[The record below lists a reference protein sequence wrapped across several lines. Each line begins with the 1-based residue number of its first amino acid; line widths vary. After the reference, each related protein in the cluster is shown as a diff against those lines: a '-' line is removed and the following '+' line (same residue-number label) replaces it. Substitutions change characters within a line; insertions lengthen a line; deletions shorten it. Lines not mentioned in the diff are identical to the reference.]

1 VQEDRPLHRFAVVL
15 FAIAAV
21 GLVVATLYAARA
33 GAAGRTILGEFAIPI
48 EAAIAVGEAL
58 YRGAGAW
65 MGVVRL
71 PALAVSVFWLAWL
84 FHQPVERRA
93 GQLLVVA
100 LCLGWIAQSYLID
113 GRSII
118 GVALYAGV
126 VGSASLAR
134 RPRRSADPLSARL
147 EMVALLGFLVLFT
160 GVCLYRLEVHPN
172 LYVDEMAY
180 LRAARMFAG
189 QIDVGTIIGHG
200 FYTVYVYDQF
210 VAQAIPLVLQA
221 AAVTLLPSDVIA
233 TRLLSMV
240 AVAVAL
246 LVAVLALRNPLGPRS
261 TLWMLALCVCAPLVI
276 VYSRA
281 GHYISVSVLHGV
293 LCFASLLWLLRRW
306 DAASAL
312 VTGVVLGCS
321 LYQYQ
326 LSWFVPVFAGAMFLA
341 SPELWRRPRVV
352 RVVAI
357 VAIAGGATAL
367 PGLIW
372 LDTGFDAVNAQTFDR
387 AVWNVPGAGDPESP
401 HERWAGAL
409 AIVPDSMDEA
419 GLKAFVARVESRGLT
434 PTVGRTIQGETVVW
448 IGGSRPVVEAV
459 AKEVRRD
466 AWLVL
471 DFEGEISKNPFLRLH
486 QMLAQLF
493 YAPNWE
499 SSGRWVRGPLV
510 NPLLTPLLVVGVALA
525 WRRRREPAVRLL
537 LIWTVGGALLPA
549 VVGGPAPRRTSLI
562 LPFAYALMALP
573 VVEIGAGL
581 RRTRPWGRAAAAALA
596 AALFGAV
603 ACTNTYLYFREWD
616 HQRGIPGGGG
626 MILDF
631 VKVLKKQPVDE
642 VVLMPAMYRGLHKYL
657 DAGEVSR
664 KWPELV
670 SRPLKSP
677 ARVVRTMSCEQPPPF
692 TWMAWDTPEQRRA
705 LAPVEAHF
713 RVESEVT
720 SGIRVLRVRG
730 ARDDICRRRPSRRRS
745 LPDPPE

>member
-1 VQEDRPLHRFAVVL
+1 VHEGRPLHRFGALL
-15 FAIAAV
+15 FAI
-21 GLVVATLYAARA
+21 VALALALATVYAARA
-33 GAAGRTILGEFAIPI
+33 GAGGRTILGECAIPI

-65 MGVVRL
+65 MGAVRL
-71 PALAVSVFWLAWL
+71 PALAAAVLWLAWL
-84 FHQPVERRA
+84 FRQPVERRA

-100 LCLGWIAQSYLID
+100 LCLGWIAQSYLLD

-134 RPRRSADPLSARL
+134 KPQLAAAPPSARL
-147 EMVALLGFLVLFT
+147 EMAAILAFLALFMA
-160 GVCLYRLEVHPN
+160 VCLYRLEVHPN
-172 LYVDEMAY
+172 LYIDEMAY

-200 FYTVYVYDQF
+200 IYTVYVYEQF

-246 LVAVLALRNPLGPRS
+246 LVAVLALRRPLGPRS
-261 TLWMLALCVCAPLVI
+261 TLWMLALCACAPLVV

-312 VTGVVLGCS
+312 VTGVVLGGS

-352 RVVAI
+352 RVVAT
-357 VAIAGGATAL
+357 VAIAGCATAL

-387 AVWNVPGAGDPESP
+387 AVWNVPDADDPESP

-409 AIVPDSMDEA
+409 AIVPDSLDEA
-419 GLKAFVARVESRGLT
+419 GLEAFVAHVESRGLT
-434 PTVGRTIQGETVVW
+434 PTPGRTVQGETVVW

-459 AKEVRRD
+459 AEELHRD

-471 DFEGEISKNPFLRLH
+471 DFEGTISKNPFVRLRR
-486 QMLAQLF
+486 MLAQLF
-493 YAPNWE
+493 YASSWE
-499 SSGRWVRGPLV
+499 SSGRWVGGPLF
-510 NPLLTPLLVVGVALA
+510 NPLLAPLLAVGATLA

-537 LIWTVGGALLPA
+537 LIWTLAGVLLPA
-549 VVGGPAPRRTSLI
+549 VVGGPAPRRTSLM
-562 LPFAYALMALP
+562 LPFAYGLMAFPL
-573 VVEIGAGL
+573 VEIGAGL
-581 RRTRPWGRAAAAALA
+581 RRIRPWGRAAAAALSV
-596 AALFGAV
+596 ALFGAV
-603 ACTNTYLYFREWD
+603 AFTNTYLYFREWD
-616 HQRGIPGGGG
+616 HQQGIPGGGG

-631 VKVLKKQPVDE
+631 VKVLKQQPVDE
-642 VVLMPAMYRGLHKYL
+642 VVLMPAMYRGLDKYL

-664 KWPELV
+664 EWPELV

-692 TWMAWDTPEQRRA
+692 TWMAWDTPEQRAA

-720 SGIRVLRVRG
+720 GGIRVLRVRG
-730 ARDDICRRRPSRRRS
+730 VRDDICRRRPS
-745 LPDPPE
+745 PAAPE